1 MTAFESERGG
11 PSPED
16 MPQPESIESSLSP
29 SDLGDFLLAE
39 LGLDFSYL
47 TPLEQ
52 RKLHLADVQARHH
65 QELVEVGADWR
76 IAMEASRFD
85 HNHPNKA
92 LLPDGAPYR
101 LRVFQH
107 PVTYND
113 KSVEATGVHVVTQTL
128 QPDGKLAEQ
137 KYSVVMALNCEP
149 FGIFREDEANAVLRQ
164 AKELN
169 KLRAELQLTLDLS
182 QVTAAPRFS

>member
-16 MPQPESIESSLSP
+16 MPQPEYVENALSP

-39 LGLDFSYL
+39 LGLDSSYL

-52 RKLHLADVQARHH
+52 RKLRLADIQARHH

-85 HNHPNKA
+85 HNRPAKP
-92 LLPDGAPYR
+92 LLPDGVPYR
-101 LRVFQH
+101 LKVFQH
-107 PVTYND
+107 DVTYND
-113 KSVEATGVHVVTQTL
+113 KRAEATGVHVVAQTL

-137 KYSVVMALNCEP
+137 RYSVVMALNCEP
-149 FGIFREDEANAVLRQ
+149 FGIFREDEVNAVLRQ
-164 AKELN
+164 AKELK
-169 KLRAELQLTLDLS
+169 KLRAELQLTPDLS
-182 QVTAAPRFS
+182 QVITAPSF